1 MEITWIAS
9 IAWWARKD
17 KDCKAGRVWL
27 IKKKTTLVWFRDLG
41 IQGFVFNCLWR
52 GDENQQVLK
61 DPLYVSIG
69 SITRARSKKFKEA
82 FNGLIQEIWADSNTR
97 HFKLVLKED
106 EGVINLFLSIEG
118 WSSIIWRDLWCEL
131 MVD

>member
-1 MEITWIAS
+1 M
-9 IAWWARKD
+9 
-17 KDCKAGRVWL
+17 
-27 IKKKTTLVWFRDLG
+27 
-41 IQGFVFNCLWR
+41 
-52 GDENQQVLK
+52 
-61 DPLYVSIG
+61 YVSIG

-82 FNGLIQEIWADSNTR
+82 FNGLIQDIWVDSNTG